1 MDAPH
6 ESPTEGNKP
15 KAERK
20 GFWRST
26 FDWRMSP
33 AELAEQVSGYSS
45 LGIGKSYRKLSAMLW
60 LLTVA
65 ITALIGPWLMKMD
78 WIAVISNTVIY
89 SGLAIPCFRG
99 HRWAFVLSMALWTIE
114 KGYFLLESVASPGT
128 SAVGGR
134 LVTSVIWWAI
144 YMGVFW
150 KALTV
155 ERVRRRDRPSMAA
168 ID

>member
-1 MDAPH
+1 MTEPH
-6 ESPTEGNKP
+6 EGPNEGSKP

-33 AELAEQVSGYSS
+33 AELAEQLSGYST
-45 LGIGKSYRKLSAMLW
+45 LGIRRSLRKLSAMLW

-78 WIAVISNTVIY
+78 WIEVASSTVIY
-89 SGLAIPCFRG
+89 SVLAIFCFRG
-99 HRWAFVLSMALWTIE
+99 HRWAFVVSMIAWTLE
-114 KGYFLLESVASPGT
+114 KGYSIIQPG
-128 SAVGGR
+128 AGGR
-134 LVTSVIWWAI
+134 LFMAVIWWGV

-155 ERVRRRDRPSMAA
+155 ERMRRREQPPTTLSAA
-168 ID
+168 RHTG

>member
-114 KGYFLLESVASPGT
+114 KGYFLLESVASQARLRWG
-128 SAVGGR
+128 SVGYVCH
-134 LVTSVIWWAI
+134 LVGHLHGCLLEGA
-144 YMGVFW
+144 
-150 KALTV
+150 
-155 ERVRRRDRPSMAA
+155 DRGKGATTRPTLNGSH
-168 ID
+168 